1 MGNHKRFFGS
11 VELNPDRVGK
21 EASRIAKEVLQHLST
36 IRGAQL
42 KITLE
47 IEATIPSGVA
57 EETQR
62 IVTENCQTLQFD
74 KQGFEKE

>member
-1 MGNHKRFFGS
+1 VGNHKRFFGS

>member
-1 MGNHKRFFGS
+1 